1 MTCNAISKASD
12 KNSKHRKKTKLPNWK
27 LDSNEDQK
35 KYDAETPSQGGDKN
49 CLLEWDCTLSSS
61 IIQRQQETQTSNLPF
76 NSTNATIACL
86 HCD

>member
-1 MTCNAISKASD
+1 
-12 KNSKHRKKTKLPNWK
+12 

-35 KYDAETPSQGGDKN
+35 KYGAETPSQGGDKK
-49 CLLEWDCTLSSS
+49 LFVGMGLHIVFFHYPKTK
-61 IIQRQQETQTSNLPF
+61 ETQTSNLPF